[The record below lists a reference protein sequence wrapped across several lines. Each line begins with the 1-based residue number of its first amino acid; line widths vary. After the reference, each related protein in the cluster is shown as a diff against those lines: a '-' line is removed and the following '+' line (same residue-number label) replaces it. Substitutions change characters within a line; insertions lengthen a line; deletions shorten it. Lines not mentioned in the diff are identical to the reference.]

1 MKFAGMLLVLALS
14 VCSVGVSADVTA
26 VQGVRLWAA
35 PDNTRVVF
43 DSNAPVHYK
52 LSTLSAPE
60 RIVIEISDARLQA
73 TLPVLR
79 KNKGLVK
86 SVSGAALNGK
96 DLRLV
101 LELTGAVRPKSFTLK
116 PNAEY
121 GDRLVVDLYP
131 QNDARSDSDAPSTVR
146 TTTVTSHGPNVV
158 KKTLPTMAR
167 DLVIAI
173 DAGHGGDDPG
183 AHGSAGTKEKD
194 VVLAIA
200 RRLSGLIE
208 KERGMR
214 PVMIRNG
221 DYYVGLRQRIQKA
234 RKFKADLFVSIHADA
249 FTDRRASGSSVFT
262 LSQRGATSEAARW
275 LAESENA
282 ADLVGGVSLDDKDD
296 LLASVLLDLSQ
307 TATNEASMEV
317 GDKVLGKLT
326 RVGNVHKARVQQAGF
341 VVLKSPDIP
350 SILVETAFISNPSEE
365 RKLRDPK
372 QQQVLAQAIMSGIRS
387 YFTHRAPP
395 GTVLAQQASANN
407 QHVIGP
413 GETLASIARQYRV
426 STQRLRQAN
435 GLHDSDNVKIG
446 RVLQIPAD
454 SDS

>member
-1 MKFAGMLLVLALS
+1 
-14 VCSVGVSADVTA
+14 VSADDTA
-26 VQGVRLWAA
+26 VLGVRLWAA

-43 DSNAPVHYK
+43 DSNAPVHYT
-52 LSTLSAPE
+52 LTTLSAPE
-60 RIVIEISDARLQA
+60 RVVIDISNARLKT
-73 TLPVLR
+73 TLPVLH
-79 KNKGLVK
+79 NKHGLVK
-86 SVSGAALNGK
+86 SVSGSTRNGK

-101 LELTGAVRPKSFTLK
+101 LELTGAVQPKSFTLK
-116 PNAEY
+116 PNEHY

-131 QNDARSDSDAPSTVR
+131 QDAAKNDSAAPMPARTAASASHDAKVARKTMP
-146 TTTVTSHGPNVV
+146 TT
-158 KKTLPTMAR
+158 AR

-183 AHGSAGTKEKD
+183 AHGSAGTNEKD

-200 RRLSGLIE
+200 RRLSTLVQ

-234 RKFKADLFVSIHADA
+234 RKVKADLFVSIHADA
-249 FTDRRASGSSVFT
+249 FKDRRASGSSVFT

-317 GDKVLGKLT
+317 GDKVLNNLT
-326 RVGNVHKARVQQAGF
+326 QVGNVHKARVQQAGF

-350 SILVETAFISNPSEE
+350 SILVETAFISNPGEE
-365 RKLRDPK
+365 RKLRDPR
-372 QQQVLAQAIMSGIRS
+372 QQQVLAQAIMDGVRN
-387 YFTHRAPP
+387 YFRHRAPP
-395 GTVLAQQASANN
+395 GTVLAHQTGGNN

-413 GETLASIARQYRV
+413 GETLSGIARQYQV
-426 STQRLRQAN
+426 SMQRLLQAN
-435 GLHDSDNVKIG
+435 GLHDNDNIKIG